1 MTARS
6 RSANLEDKSE
16 IYDRIMQI
24 VDSRIGEKNSI
35 NQRELLVQLHQISY
49 KFRHEI
55 PYTRTL
61 LRVIHDM
68 RNSGFVIASC
78 SKGYFKP
85 SNGEEAKKYL
95 NVVLVSRARDLEDT
109 INAQRQAIYR
119 EYSGQIGMEE

>member
-1 MTARS
+1 MTAHRT
-6 RSANLEDKSE
+6 NLDDNSE

-24 VDSRIGEKNSI
+24 VDSRVGEKQAI
-35 NQRELLVQLHQISY
+35 NQRELPVQLHQISY

-68 RNSGFVIASC
+68 RRAGFVIASC
-78 SKGYFKP
+78 ARGYFKP
-85 SNGEEAKKYL
+85 ANGAEAKKYL
-95 NVVLVSRARDLEDT
+95 NAVLVSRARDLEET
-109 INAQRQAIYR
+109 ITAQRRAIYL